1 MRTELEMKIAA
12 AITVDPALKDLSDL
26 MYELA
31 SVRFA
36 VLCPS
41 DGAWDLVAP
50 DGDIGRP
57 KFCQLIKSTSDGGK
71 HCRMCHILMA
81 IAACSGG
88 PREQQ
93 CHSGAYVFVS
103 PIPDD
108 ITGKCSAVLSTCVFR
123 EGKFE
128 DSWEDIKKRCSN
140 LGVDTKELRKAFKEM
155 PVLSDQ
161 QLAIGRKLMGV
172 VGGML
177 TEIKARITAEAD
189 LQEARRSRRGE
200 ENVQEILKKQLQ
212 QMSTKA
218 SVVRAESERK
228 QCDDSPILIE
238 TVAEMVT
245 RQPSQPFT
253 VGEIAAAA
261 RITPNYFSTLFN
273 KYKGQSF
280 SDFVAEKRISMAKE
294 LLLDLTLNIAEV
306 ARRVGYED
314 PGYFA
319 RRFKQKA
326 GMSARQWREQALRG

>member
-1 MRTELEMKIAA
+1 M
-12 AITVDPALKDLSDL
+12 
-26 MYELA
+26 
-31 SVRFA
+31 
-36 VLCPS
+36 
-41 DGAWDLVAP
+41 
-50 DGDIGRP
+50 IGRP
-57 KFCQLIKSTSDGGK
+57 KFCQLIKATKEGGK

-88 PREQQ
+88 PTEQQ

-103 PIPDD
+103 PMPDD
-108 ITGKCSAVLSTCVFR
+108 ASGKCTAILSTCVFR
-123 EGKFE
+123 EGKF
-128 DSWEDIKKRCSN
+128 DTSWEEVEKRCAN
-140 LGVDTKELRKAFKEM
+140 LGVDAKELKKAFKEM
-155 PVLSDQ
+155 PVLNDEKI
-161 QLAIGRKLMGV
+161 AVGRRLMGV

-177 TEIKARITAEAD
+177 NEVKARIAAEFD
-189 LQEARRSRRGE
+189 LQETLRSRRGE
-200 ENVQEILKKQLQ
+200 KNNQEILKKQLKQ
-212 QMSTKA
+212 ASAKA
-218 SVVRAESERK
+218 FVADEEKARQPQR
-228 QCDDSPILIE
+228 DDASALIE

-273 KYKGQSF
+273 KHKGQSF

-294 LLLDLTLNIAEV
+294 LLLDLALNIAEV

-326 GMSARQWREQALRG
+326 GMSARQWRDKALRG